1 MDKRII
7 AIILALIVAVPA
19 AVCMAQYDSEAAGD
33 DESADTGV
41 KDGSTEQNAIPL
53 GGEIKINTGKSAT
66 VGLKNNEA
74 AYVNGYEGYSIVFDV
89 KLNQNYT
96 NCTIGTFGSSDSST
110 SGGKDTKYSN
120 VAIDRTSTGSKGDFT
135 ITITGKITGE
145 ENIIVRSTVTV
156 NVGASE
162 PVSDVKYY
170 VLDVTVIGADSTIT
184 FTDDPVSIHVTAGEL
199 MPDQEIGVTS
209 PTISQGMTVY
219 AKGLPAGL
227 NAVIVEGK
235 LKITG
240 MTTDAAATYD
250 VNIVLRDASGV
261 EYVGEIDVVVSA
273 AKSYDYTIGITPDS
287 AVETVS
293 DTSYYMLNGST
304 DKVTL
309 TITGTAQAFQG
320 KVYIYQMTQDKFQ
333 RSELTNPSVS
343 DNSKS
348 YTFSVDGV
356 GQYVIE
362 IYNVDGTI
370 NAITLN
376 IIPVSVGS
384 VGLIVI
390 GN

>member
-19 AVCMAQYDSEAAGD
+19 AVCMAQYDSEAAD
-33 DESADTGV
+33 DESTDTDV
-41 KDGSTEQNAIPL
+41 NDGSTEETAIPL
-53 GGEIKINTGKSAT
+53 GGEIKINSGKSAT

-74 AYVNGYEGYSIVFDV
+74 AYVYGYSGYSIVFDV
-89 KLNQNYT
+89 KLNEDYT
-96 NCTIGTFGSSDSST
+96 DCTIGTFGTSEST
-110 SGGKDTKYSN
+110 TSEGKDTTYSN
-120 VAIDRTSTGSKGDFT
+120 VSISRSSADTKGDFT
-135 ITITGKITGE
+135 ITITGKNVGE
-145 ENIIVRSTVTV
+145 ETIIIRSTVTV
-156 NVGASE
+156 NVGATE
-162 PVSDVKYY
+162 TVSDVKYY
-170 VLDVTVIGADSTIT
+170 ELDVTVIGADSTIT
-184 FTDDPVSIHVTAGEL
+184 FTSDSVSIDVTAGEL

-227 NAVIVEGK
+227 NVVIVENK

-240 MTTDAAATYD
+240 MTTDDAATYG

-261 EYVGEIDVVVSA
+261 EYVGEIDVVVFA
-273 AKSYDYTIGITPDS
+273 AKSYDYTVSITPDS
-287 AVETVS
+287 AVKKVS

-304 DKVTL
+304 DEVTL
-309 TITGTAQAFQG
+309 TIAGTAQPFQG
-320 KVYIYQMTQDKFQ
+320 KVYIYQVDQDKFQ

-343 DNSKS
+343 GNAKS

-362 IYNVDGTI
+362 IYNVDGSI
-370 NAITLN
+370 KAITLN
-376 IIPVSVGS
+376 VIPVSVGS

>member
-19 AVCMAQYDSEAAGD
+19 AVCMAQYDSDAVGD
-33 DESADTGV
+33 DESADTEV
-41 KDGSTEQNAIPL
+41 KDGSTEETAIPL
-53 GGEIKINTGKSAT
+53 GGEIKVNNGKSAT

-74 AYVNGYEGYSIVFDV
+74 AYVNGYDGYSIVFDV
-89 KLNQNYT
+89 KLNEDYT
-96 NCTIGTFGSSDSST
+96 ECTIGTFGSSDSST
-110 SGGKDTKYSN
+110 SGGKDTTYSN
-120 VAIDRTSTGSKGDFT
+120 VTIDRTAISTKGDFT
-135 ITITGKITGE
+135 ITITGKNVGE
-145 ENIIVRSTVTV
+145 ENIIIRSTVTV
-156 NVGASE
+156 NVSADKT
-162 PVSDVKYY
+162 VSDVKYY
-170 VLDVTVIGADSTIT
+170 VLDVNVIGADSTIT
-184 FTDDPVSIHVTAGEL
+184 FTDDPVSIDVIAGEL
-199 MPDQEIGVTS
+199 MADQEIGVTS
-209 PTISQGMTVY
+209 PTNLQGMTVY

-227 NAVIVEGK
+227 NAVIVENK

-273 AKSYDYTIGITPDS
+273 AKSYDYTTSITPDS
-287 AVETVS
+287 TVKKVS

-304 DKVTL
+304 DEVTL
-309 TITGTAQAFQG
+309 TITGTAQVFQG
-320 KVYIYQMTQDKFQ
+320 KVYIYQVDQDEFQ
-333 RSELTNPSVS
+333 RSEFPNPSVS
-343 DNSKS
+343 GDAKS

-362 IYNVDGTI
+362 IYNVDGSI
-370 NAITLN
+370 KAITLN
-376 IIPVSVGS
+376 VIPVSVGS

>member
-293 DTSYYMLNGST
+293 DTSYYM
-304 DKVTL
+304 
-309 TITGTAQAFQG
+309 AFQG